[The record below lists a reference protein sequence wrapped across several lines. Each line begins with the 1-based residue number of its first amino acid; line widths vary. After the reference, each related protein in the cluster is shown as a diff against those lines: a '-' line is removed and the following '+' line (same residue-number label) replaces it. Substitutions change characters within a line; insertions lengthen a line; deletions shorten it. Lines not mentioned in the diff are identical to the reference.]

1 MSYYTVSS
9 GLQAASTIW
18 LPAGKK
24 QGGNRETEL
33 VRLMLPYSLEQ

>member
-9 GLQAASTIW
+9 GLQAASTSW

-24 QGGNRETEL
+24 QGDNGEAEL
-33 VRLMLPYSLEQ
+33 VRLMLAYNLKQ